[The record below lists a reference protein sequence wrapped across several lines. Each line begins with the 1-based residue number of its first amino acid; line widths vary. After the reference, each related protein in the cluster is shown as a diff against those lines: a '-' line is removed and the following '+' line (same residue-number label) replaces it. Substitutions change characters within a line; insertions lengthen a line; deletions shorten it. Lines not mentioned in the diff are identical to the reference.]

1 MAIYHLSVKTI
12 SRSAGRSATAAA
24 AYRSGTKIVDSASGE
39 IHNYEPRAKAVEVSL
54 LLFPQGVKQCS
65 RDELWN
71 QAEAAERRKNST
83 VAREFEIALPADLDE
98 TQRNRLAFEFAQELV
113 KRHGCV
119 ADLSIHKPHGKGDNR
134 NHHAHILL
142 TTRRFTNEGL
152 TEKTRELDD
161 LKSGEVTRWRER
173 FAQLQNK
180 YLERAGQ
187 ESRVD
192 HRTLKAQKVNRE
204 PTHHLGPSVTAINRR
219 GGEARVMA
227 QILWEKFQR
236 MRTHRQRADDVLTRR
251 AQRKAE
257 AERKRKE
264 AEKAKAVEVRET
276 AIKPEKPK
284 QPTLAEL
291 KELQFLAS
299 REGNRREWSRLDK
312 EIKTMT
318 RQTKPGSGIER

>member
-39 IHNYEPRAKAVEVSL
+39 IHNYEPRAKAVDVSL

-65 RDELWN
+65 REELWN

-192 HRTLKAQKVNRE
+192 HRTLKEQGIKRE
-204 PTHHLGPSVTAINRR
+204 PTSHKGPSVTAIQRR
-219 GGEARVMA
+219 GGMSVVLRQM
-227 QILWEKFQR
+227 LFEK
-236 MRTHRQRADDVLTRR
+236 RQAAAAFLRRKADIIERWTRR
-251 AQRKAE
+251 
-257 AERKRKE
+257 
-264 AEKAKAVEVRET
+264 KAKAVEVREA
-276 AIKPEKPK
+276 AIKAREPKP
-284 QPTLAEL
+284 PTLADL
-291 KELQFLAS
+291 KELQAQAS
-299 REGNRREWSRLDK
+299 RENNRQEWARLDK
-312 EIKTMT
+312 EIKAMSG
-318 RQTKPGSGIER
+318 QTKPGRTTGIER